1 MTTELIKQYRSWT
14 EMKVAHKLE
23 SMGVDTTSDRGA
35 VSTEMAIVI
44 AGMVAVAIAATAIFL
59 SKAESNANN
68 IPG

>member
-14 EMKVAHKLE
+14 EMQVARKLE

-59 SKAESNANN
+59 SKAESNANK

>member
-14 EMKVAHKLE
+14 EMKVANKLE
-23 SMGVDTTSDRGA
+23 SMGIDTTSDRGA

-44 AGMVAVAIAATAIFL
+44 AGMVAVALAAGAIFL
-59 SKAESNANN
+59 TKAESNANK